1 METSDIG
8 ILIVDDEFS
17 VRDSLDA
24 WFSADGFR
32 TGTAASADEALAALD
47 RGKWE
52 IVLTDIKMPGM
63 DGMALLRRIKST
75 TPDTVVIM
83 ITAFAAVDTAIQAL
97 KDGAFDY
104 ICKPI
109 DPDEL
114 THIVRNVMDAIRL
127 RNENRELREG
137 IDRLA
142 AVDEIVGGSAAIR
155 NMIRLIGEVAPTDS
169 TVMIRGES
177 GTGKEL
183 AARAIHMN
191 SRRKYFSLVTVNCG
205 AIAETLLEDEL
216 FGHEKGAFTG
226 AQYLRKGKLETAD
239 RGTIFFDEIGDI
251 PPRMQIDILR
261 VIETKR
267 FTRLGGD
274 KEIGVDFRIISAT
287 NRDLEQMVKDGTF
300 REDLYYRLNVF
311 RIDLPALRDRAED
324 IEPIARY
331 WLGRLVEQM
340 NKPVEGFTEQALAR
354 LAAHPWPGNVRE
366 LRNVI
371 ERALVSARGRRIDAA
386 DLSLPA
392 TGGPAAPTLMSI
404 ADMEKVH
411 IEHVLRQV
419 DWNIS
424 RAAEVLEID
433 RATLYNKIKKYGLRT

>member
-137 IDRLA
+137 IERLA
-142 AVDEIVGGSAAIR
+142 AVDEIVG
-155 NMIRLIGEVAPTDS
+155 
-169 TVMIRGES
+169 
-177 GTGKEL
+177 
-183 AARAIHMN
+183 
-191 SRRKYFSLVTVNCG
+191 
-205 AIAETLLEDEL
+205 
-216 FGHEKGAFTG
+216 
-226 AQYLRKGKLETAD
+226 
-239 RGTIFFDEIGDI
+239 
-251 PPRMQIDILR
+251 
-261 VIETKR
+261 
-267 FTRLGGD
+267 
-274 KEIGVDFRIISAT
+274 
-287 NRDLEQMVKDGTF
+287 
-300 REDLYYRLNVF
+300 
-311 RIDLPALRDRAED
+311 
-324 IEPIARY
+324 
-331 WLGRLVEQM
+331 
-340 NKPVEGFTEQALAR
+340 
-354 LAAHPWPGNVRE
+354 
-366 LRNVI
+366 
-371 ERALVSARGRRIDAA
+371 
-386 DLSLPA
+386 
-392 TGGPAAPTLMSI
+392 
-404 ADMEKVH
+404 
-411 IEHVLRQV
+411 
-419 DWNIS
+419 
-424 RAAEVLEID
+424 
-433 RATLYNKIKKYGLRT
+433 